1 MSSVALGFDS
11 ASFHLRNEGAED
23 KEGTGSDSCVGGD
36 FVALTRLTGG
46 EMAHQ
51 LSLGAGPLA

>member
-23 KEGTGSDSCVGGD
+23 KEGTGSDSCVGSD
-36 FVALTRLTGG
+36 FGALASPGAAKSTINSMET
-46 EMAHQ
+46 AH
-51 LSLGAGPLA
+51 